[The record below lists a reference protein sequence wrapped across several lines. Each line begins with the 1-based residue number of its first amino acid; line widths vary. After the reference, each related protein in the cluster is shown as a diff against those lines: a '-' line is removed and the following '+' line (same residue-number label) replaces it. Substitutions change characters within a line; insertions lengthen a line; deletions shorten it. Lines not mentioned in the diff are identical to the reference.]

1 MRPLSVGKNLVANT
15 KTTMFTVPNR
25 QIAKWTLLWAINNT
39 ASAKDF
45 TAWWYDK
52 STDTEVSIVS
62 AYPLAAKTFLRF
74 DGGAY
79 VVLEEGDE
87 VRVQIE
93 AGATAS
99 CLCTFELEENAS
111 VQYTQF

>member
-15 KTTMFTVPNR
+15 KTTMFTVPSR

-52 STDTEVSIVS
+52 STDTEISIVS

-79 VVLEEGDE
+79 VTLEEGDE

-99 CLCTFELEENAS
+99 CLCTFELEENTS

>member
-1 MRPLSVGKNLVANT
+1 MRPVSVGKNLVAAT
-15 KTTMFTVPNR
+15 KTTMFVVPNR

-79 VVLEEGDE
+79 VTLEEGDE

-93 AGATAS
+93 AGATSS
-99 CLCTFELEENAS
+99 CICTFELEENAS
-111 VQYTQF
+111 VQYSQY